1 MEFLRMTTRKYAFK
15 AGRLLSFLC
24 LFLIIFSCNKGK
36 SEAIIVP
43 SELEDY
49 YEFQGF
55 DLSEYGIPATIMLP
69 DETANIG
76 ASTTPE
82 VQHLKSDFYWN
93 ILVGQNFH
101 LYIEDYGDNTNLV
114 AEHKRKLEN
123 TQFYEVKYLLEEPDL
138 IIYEITLKV
147 RGHANAS
154 KSVGVDH
161 VSYHVYSERIVNG
174 IHYELRSRDE
184 GFARNIIELM
194 AKSIRSFKD
203 KDKADSNENAIIS

>member
-1 MEFLRMTTRKYAFK
+1 MGFLQVTTDRRYIKVGK
-15 AGRLLSFLC
+15 LLPFL
-24 LFLIIFSCNKGK
+24 FIFIFSCTKGK
-36 SEAIIVP
+36 SETINIP
-43 SELEDY
+43 PELEDY

-82 VQHLKSDFYWN
+82 VQHLESDFYWN

-114 AEHKRKLEN
+114 SDHKQKLEN
-123 TQFYEVKYLLEEPDL
+123 TQFYEVKYLLDEPDL

-154 KSVGVDH
+154 KSVGVEH
-161 VSYHVYSERIVNG
+161 VSYHVYGERVVNG

-184 GFARNIIELM
+184 GFDRLIIELM
-194 AKSIRSFKD
+194 AKSIRSFKE
-203 KDKADSNENAIIS
+203 KSNS